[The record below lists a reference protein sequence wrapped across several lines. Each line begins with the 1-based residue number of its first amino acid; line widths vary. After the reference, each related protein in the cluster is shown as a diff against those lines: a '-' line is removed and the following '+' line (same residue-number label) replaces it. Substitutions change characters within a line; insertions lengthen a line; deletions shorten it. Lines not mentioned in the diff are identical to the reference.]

1 MYNRL
6 KVIVKQNKSILSN
19 FSYLSALQVFNM
31 LAPLIAYPF
40 LIRVL
45 GKENF
50 GLVIYAQSIIGYFVI
65 LVTFGFNISATRKVS
80 LYRNNANKL
89 GEIVSNVLIIKSILF
104 LISLFILEVFLYYTK
119 QDRDSVI
126 LFNLAMW
133 LCFYEVIFP
142 QWYFQGIEQMKYITY
157 ITLLIRIIF
166 LGLIFIIIKSPD
178 DYLLL
183 PLINGVGT
191 IIAGLISIYIIFF
204 RHNIK
209 FRFQPI
215 KKLKYYLNDSLT
227 IFISSISFSVY
238 KSTNKVVVG
247 MFLGMSSITFYDLAE
262 KIIAVAKIPQNI
274 LSQSVFPKISLEKN
288 MIFVKK
294 IFKIS
299 VILNFIISVIVLIFA
314 KHLVLLLGNS
324 TILPSLEIIEI
335 LVFSIVIISM
345 GNVFGI
351 QTLIPFGYN
360 RIFTKVV
367 LTSVILYF
375 FLLFLVWITLGF
387 SIRNIAIILVIVETF
402 STIYWYYF
410 CKIKKLW

>member
-1 MYNRL
+1 MNKFKDLLRE
-6 KVIVKQNKSILSN
+6 NKSILSN
-19 FSYLSALQVFNM
+19 FSYLSALQIFNM

-40 LIRVL
+40 LLRVL
-45 GKENF
+45 GKNNF
-50 GLVIYAQSIIGYFVI
+50 GLVIYAQSIISYFVI
-65 LVTFGFNISATRKVS
+65 IVTFGFNISATKKVS
-80 LYRNNANKL
+80 LHRNNTNKL

-104 LISLFILEVFLYYTK
+104 LISLSILQLFLYYTK
-119 QDRDSVI
+119 QDSDSVI

-166 LGLIFIIIKSPD
+166 LGLIFIIIKTPEN
-178 DYLLL
+178 YLLL

-209 FRFQPI
+209 FKFQPI
-215 KKLKYYLNDSLT
+215 KKLKYYFNDALT
-227 IFISSISFSVY
+227 IFLSSISFSVY
-238 KSTNKVVVG
+238 KNTNKVIVG
-247 MFLGMSSITFYDLAE
+247 MFLGMSSIAYYDLAE

-288 MIFVKK
+288 IIFIKK

-299 VILNFIISVIVLIFA
+299 ILMNFIISIIVVIFA
-314 KHLVLLLGNS
+314 KHLILLLGNS
-324 TILPSLEIIEI
+324 NMLPSLEIIEI
-335 LVFSIVIISM
+335 LVFSIVIIAM

-360 RIFTKVV
+360 IKFTKVV
-367 LTSVILYF
+367 LTSLIFYF
-375 FLLFLVWITLGF
+375 FLLFMVWITLGF
-387 SIRNIAIILVIVETF
+387 SMRNISIILVTVETF

-410 CKIKKLW
+410 CKRKKLW

>member
-1 MYNRL
+1 MNKL
-6 KVIVKQNKSILSN
+6 KEIIRENKSVLSN
-19 FSYLSALQVFNM
+19 FSYLSALQIFNIA
-31 LAPLIAYPF
+31 APLIAYPF

-45 GKENF
+45 GTDNF
-50 GLVIYAQSIIGYFVI
+50 GLVIYAQSIISYFVI
-65 LVTFGFNISATRKVS
+65 LVTFGFNISATKKVS
-80 LYRNNANKL
+80 LHRNNAKKL

-104 LISLFILEVFLYYTK
+104 LLSLFILEVFLYYTK
-119 QDRDSVI
+119 QNRDSVI

-142 QWYFQGIEQMKYITY
+142 QWYFQAIEQMKYITY

-183 PLINGVGT
+183 PIINGVGT

-204 RHNIK
+204 KHNIK

-227 IFISSISFSVY
+227 IFISTISFSVY

-247 MFLGMSSITFYDLAE
+247 IFLGMSSITFYDLAE

-274 LSQSVFPKISLEKN
+274 LSQSVFPEISLEKN
-288 MIFVKK
+288 IIYIKK

-299 VILNFIISVIVLIFA
+299 IIMNFIISVIVLFFA
-314 KHLVLLLGNS
+314 KHLVLLLGDS
-324 TILPSLEIIEI
+324 AMLPSIEIIEI
-335 LVFSIVIISM
+335 LVFSIVIIAM

-351 QTLIPFGYN
+351 QTLIPFGYD

-367 LTSVILYF
+367 LRSVILYF

-387 SIRNIAIILVIVETF
+387 SIRNISIIIVIVETF

-410 CKIKKLW
+410 CKRKKLW

>member
-1 MYNRL
+1 
-6 KVIVKQNKSILSN
+6 
-19 FSYLSALQVFNM
+19 
-31 LAPLIAYPF
+31 
-40 LIRVL
+40 
-45 GKENF
+45 
-50 GLVIYAQSIIGYFVI
+50 
-65 LVTFGFNISATRKVS
+65 
-80 LYRNNANKL
+80 
-89 GEIVSNVLIIKSILF
+89 
-104 LISLFILEVFLYYTK
+104 
-119 QDRDSVI
+119 
-126 LFNLAMW
+126 
-133 LCFYEVIFP
+133 
-142 QWYFQGIEQMKYITY
+142 
-157 ITLLIRIIF
+157 
-166 LGLIFIIIKSPD
+166 
-178 DYLLL
+178 
-183 PLINGVGT
+183 
-191 IIAGLISIYIIFF
+191 
-204 RHNIK
+204 
-209 FRFQPI
+209 
-215 KKLKYYLNDSLT
+215 
-227 IFISSISFSVY
+227 
-238 KSTNKVVVG
+238 

-324 TILPSLEIIEI
+324 TMLPSLEIIEI